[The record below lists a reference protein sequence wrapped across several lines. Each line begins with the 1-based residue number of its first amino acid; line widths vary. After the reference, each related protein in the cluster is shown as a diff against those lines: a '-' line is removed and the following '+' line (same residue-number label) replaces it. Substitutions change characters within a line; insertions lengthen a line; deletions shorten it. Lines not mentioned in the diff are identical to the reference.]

1 MPDFRHQIS
10 TAIQSLPGQPL
21 KQAATSLLD
30 TLGYTSDKT
39 LDLGDSSPPAFLNFI
54 QQHNPDASFDQ
65 KKALFSDWV
74 SADLLFQLTDEDLS
88 PESTLFQ
95 ETEVKPGLL
104 RSYLFFAIQLNGD
117 SAVNGSYARGKLT
130 AIARQINR
138 AFPMPVMLLI
148 RHPEQGTDV
157 LSIAVINRRV
167 NRREA
172 HIDVL
177 GKVTIIRDISLTEPH
192 RGHLDILDSFAL
204 QNLVHPEKK
213 PIHDFD
219 TLHAAWEEIFNVE
232 LLNKRFYKELANWY
246 FWALPQVDFPAD
258 SEPEDEKRRATGLI
272 RLLTRLIFC
281 WFIKEKGLVPEKL
294 FHPIDLEN
302 ILKDFDPTSDSDSS
316 YYHAILQNLFFAT
329 LNQRMGKPNVKDAK
343 PYRQFALD
351 EGFLKNKSTYDVN
364 NLYRYESAFA
374 DDPDTALTHFA
385 DIPFLNGGLFECL
398 DRSEEGSNKKLYIDG
413 FSRNANKRPHIPN
426 YLFFSDEIKGVDLSD
441 TYGDK
446 KRKKES
452 VSGLI
457 RILNRYKFTIVE
469 NTPIDQEIALDPEL
483 LGKVFENL
491 LASYNEET
499 KTTARKQT
507 GSFYTPR
514 PIVDYMVDE
523 SLKAHLAQALVEK
536 AGMKREDAEVGLE
549 LLFQYRDADE
559 KLFSDSQ
566 LDTLI
571 HAIDEVKILDP
582 ACGSGAFPMGVL
594 HKLVFILTKLDPGN
608 TRWKQRQLDA
618 AATIP
623 DSTAREVATAAIE
636 DAFDNN
642 EDDYGRKLYLIENCL
657 YGVDIQPIAIQIS
670 KLRFFISLIC
680 DQKTNR
686 SKKDNHGVRPLP
698 NLETKFVA
706 ADTLI
711 GLPEMDESLLIDP
724 RVNRIER
731 EIESLYH
738 RHFSVQRRDQKL
750 AIQNKV
756 RSLRKELG
764 DILSESLMA
773 PAKAQHVAQW
783 DPFDPQASSDF
794 FDPFWMFGIFSGKKT
809 TRDFGTVND
818 NLSGI
823 IDDELTASK
832 VENEGF
838 DIVIGNPPYV
848 QIQKFPAKQKAIWQA
863 QGFQTYA
870 ATADIYCL
878 FYERGAQLLKQG
890 GSLVYITSNKWMRAG
905 YGEKL
910 RRYLSTTVDTESVL
924 DFGMAQN
931 FGAATTYTCIT
942 RFYNQQPDD
951 RILSCYASDD
961 RAAMADPA
969 SYFTENAVVQPN
981 LSAEPWVVLTKQR
994 QKIKSLVE
1002 AQGTPLKDWDIQI
1015 NYGIKTGFNDAFYLT
1030 TEQRNALIDEE
1041 PNARKLLFPR
1051 LRGRNIKRYAPDW
1064 DNQWLL
1070 FIPWHFPLHEDS
1082 TISGNSQTA
1091 ETEFK
1096 KQYPVT
1102 YKHLEGHKK
1111 KLTMRN
1117 RAETNIRYEWYALQR
1132 WASSYWREFNQPKII
1147 YPESTQQLPFFFDS
1161 KGKYFIDKTCFIIRA
1176 KLYLMPFL
1184 TGTLNS
1190 TIFRYCFR
1198 DNFPEILGNSCGLAK
1213 IFLEKIH
1220 IKKPTPQQ
1228 ADLFAAL
1235 VPLIQ
1240 FAKADGQSAAYA
1252 FLEDLID
1259 ACVMECYFRDHMA
1272 EHDLLFLDQLAPTL
1286 QAYDPDADAA
1296 TQRQFL
1302 ESFLTTHNAPTAK
1315 IRNQLLRLTA
1325 DSPNLLAIIKQEGK
1339 V

>member
-1 MPDFRHQIS
+1 MPDLREKIATSIHTLADQ
-10 TAIQSLPGQPL
+10 TL
-21 KQAATSLLD
+21 KQAATSLLS
-30 TLGYTSDKT
+30 TLGYSSDKT
-39 LDLGDSSPPAFLNFI
+39 LDLGDSSPQAFLDFL
-54 QQHNPDASFDQ
+54 QQNNPDAAFDQ
-65 KKALFSDWV
+65 KKALVADWT
-74 SADLLFQLTDEDLS
+74 SADLLFQLTDDDLS
-88 PESTLFQ
+88 PESSLFQ
-95 ETEVKPGLL
+95 NTEVEPSLL

-148 RHPEQGTDV
+148 KHPENGKDV
-157 LSIAVINRRV
+157 LSIAVINRRA
-167 NRREA
+167 NKREQ
-172 HIDVL
+172 HKDVL

-204 QNLVHPEKK
+204 KNLAHPERK
-213 PIHDFD
+213 PITDFD

-294 FHPIDLEN
+294 FHATDLEK
-302 ILKDFDPTSDSDSS
+302 ILADFDPTSDSDST

-329 LNQRMGKPNVKDAK
+329 LNQRMGKPREKDAK

-364 NLYRYESAFA
+364 NLYRYENLFA
-374 DDPDTALTHFA
+374 GDPDTALTHFA

-413 FSRNANKRPHIPN
+413 FSRNAKKRPSIPN
-426 YLFFSDEIKGVDLSD
+426 HLFFSDEIKGIDLSD

-536 AGMKREDAEVGLE
+536 TKATRADAEAGLDI
-549 LLFQYRDADE
+549 LFAYTE
-559 KLFSDSQ
+559 KEHAFSPQ
-566 LDTLI
+566 ELDTLI

-618 AATIP
+618 AAAIP
-623 DSTAREVATAAIE
+623 DTTARDAATAAIE

-670 KLRFFISLIC
+670 KLRFFISLVC

-686 SKKDNHGVRPLP
+686 DKAKNHGIRPLP

-706 ADTLI
+706 ANTLI
-711 GLPEMDESLLIDP
+711 GLPEMDESLLVDP
-724 RVNRIER
+724 RVNRIES

-750 AIQNKV
+750 AIQKKV
-756 RSLRKELG
+756 RDLRKELG

-773 PAKAQHVAQW
+773 PAKARHVAQW

-794 FDPFWMFGIFSGKKT
+794 FDAHWMFGRSLA
-809 TRDFGTVND
+809 D
-818 NLSGI
+818 
-823 IDDELTASK
+823 
-832 VENEGF
+832 GF
-838 DIVIGNPPYV
+838 DVIIGNPPYIGEKGNKKLFSIIKAGNLQEFYIGKV
-848 QIQKFPAKQKAIWQA
+848 DIFYFFFHFSLNSCVDGGIIAFITTNYFPTADGAIKLRNDLKKRSTILKLRNLGELKVFESA
-863 QGFQTYA
+863 QGQHNMITLA
-870 ATADIYCL
+870 MKGRKSSLKADCGITKH
-878 FYERGAQLLKQG
+878 RGFIPQDTLHSILNRSDNNTDYFSVSQDHLWDGNKNYLRLPGISSDTGPGINSILLK
-890 GSLVYITSNKWMRAG
+890 L
-905 YGEKL
+905 
-910 RRYLSTTVDTESVL
+910 TESKFKLGDICNVNI
-924 DFGMAQN
+924 GMRT
-931 FGAATTYTCIT
+931 GADKVSNAHLKTYNIEAIKGEGI
-942 RFYNQQPDD
+942 Y
-951 RILSCYASDD
+951 
-961 RAAMADPA
+961 
-969 SYFTENAVVQPN
+969 
-981 LSAEPWVVLTKQR
+981 VLT
-994 QKIKSLVE
+994 QKEVE
-1002 AQGTPLKDWDIQI
+1002 NMNL
-1015 NYGIKTGFNDAFYLT
+1015 NDV
-1030 TEQRNALIDEE
+1030 EQN
-1041 PNARKLLFPR
+1041 
-1051 LRGRNIKRYAPDW
+1051 
-1064 DNQWLL
+1064 
-1070 FIPWHFPLHEDS
+1070 
-1082 TISGNSQTA
+1082 
-1091 ETEFK
+1091 
-1096 KQYPVT
+1096 
-1102 YKHLEGHKK
+1102 
-1111 KLTMRN
+1111 M
-1117 RAETNIRYEWYALQR
+1117 
-1132 WASSYWREFNQPKII
+1132 
-1147 YPESTQQLPFFFDS
+1147 
-1161 KGKYFIDKTCFIIRA
+1161 
-1176 KLYLMPFL
+1176 LMPFFKNSDIDKYACKLDNDLWLLDLTYPNYKLPNWDEIPNIKNHISRFKPIL
-1184 TGTLNS
+1184 TGRRSNDNGLLSVIKSGYWWCYTLRQIDFSCKKIVAPQRSATNCFGYNSIPWVASMDVYYITTKNASFDIKYILGILNS
-1190 TIFRYCFR
+1190 KLYYFWLYHRGKRKGDALELYQR
-1198 DNFPEILGNSCGLAK
+1198 PLSEIPISRATKSTEDKIIDCVSTVITTKQQNPNKDTEDIEKTANSKC
-1213 IFLEKIH
+1213 
-1220 IKKPTPQQ
+1220 
-1228 ADLFAAL
+1228 
-1235 VPLIQ
+1235 
-1240 FAKADGQSAAYA
+1240 
-1252 FLEDLID
+1252 
-1259 ACVMECYFRDHMA
+1259 
-1272 EHDLLFLDQLAPTL
+1272 
-1286 QAYDPDADAA
+1286 
-1296 TQRQFL
+1296 
-1302 ESFLTTHNAPTAK
+1302 
-1315 IRNQLLRLTA
+1315 
-1325 DSPNLLAIIKQEGK
+1325 
-1339 V
+1339 